1 MMFFWPNISLIIFI
15 GTLFFSTC
23 LYAQDWSVVGKRGM
37 MTFVVIKKEREKD
50 LAIYR
55 EVISSECLEG
65 EFCKILF
72 WSNSTNVP
80 RSWPMTEDERKSK
93 VADYFFN
100 GNSGESK
107 FYFIYSGNQSIN

>member
-1 MMFFWPNISLIIFI
+1 MFFWFYRSLIILI
-15 GTLFFSTC
+15 GTLFFSTF
-23 LYAQDWSVVGKRGM
+23 LYAQDWSVAGKRGI

-50 LAIYR
+50 LTIYR
-55 EVISSECLEG
+55 EAINSVCLEG

-80 RSWPMTEDERKSK
+80 TSWPMTEDERNSK

-100 GNSGESK
+100 GNSGESN
-107 FYFIYSGNQSIN
+107 FYFIHSGNQMN

>member
-1 MMFFWPNISLIIFI
+1 
-15 GTLFFSTC
+15 
-23 LYAQDWSVVGKRGM
+23 M

-50 LAIYR
+50 ETIYLEAIKS
-55 EVISSECLEG
+55 ICSEG

-72 WSNSTNVP
+72 WSNQEDVP
-80 RSWPMTEDERKSK
+80 KSWPMTENERKSK